1 MHQIIDGDYVIV
13 YAQSI
18 GGRRPPNEIKPTT
31 DRMVKIMPHEWDGE
45 TSVSAR
51 QSFIRF
57 NNHFRNIRELVFYPT
72 EKNERVTLN
81 NLTGSGPANASPYAN
96 DNFMTGEA
104 GLRMATGDR
113 SCLTFTDS
121 DVDTS
126 PSAHD
131 DRMEYLFANTKNIRQ
146 TGSVISFGM
155 VIKVISDQEKTG
167 YQFCQIELAAAEG
180 DRVLIVAIKVPKE
193 REVSSLYLKEQKVSL
208 YMDKL
213 VVQRF
218 IGVDKGY
225 FTMKEYG
232 KQDDDK
238 PMGSGSHAFYNLDLG
253 DDMEKDLF
261 ENYSH
266 EVGKACLEPNQFN
279 AGLFEEWREMIPPQT
294 LDEHMKNIQELYTRE
309 ALLAVGQLKVPRMAS
324 TDNDYQNL
332 TALTDRNDPV
342 RRKLHIIRD
351 AQSYVM
357 MRRRDLEFERLQE
370 YNFGKKIGQGLPR
383 PRRTTSVRY
392 RRVDSDMPPP
402 PRLPARSHS
411 MTSFPRLPARSHSMT
426 PRPRTPALSHS
437 SGSTTP
443 TNSPLRRAQMVKQ
456 PKGKYVLVTG
466 NDKLKEILD
475 RLVLEPSFQRLKTQ
489 SKRTTAGEY
498 ASLIRKA
505 EENMWNIKI
514 PSVGRYQVSDSGG
527 GGLVRPNAGAGKY
540 AGAKADDGGNARA
553 NTVAGGNTAV
563 KASAG
568 GTAGARPGTRASIG
582 AQAGSKAH
590 VVVKYEADTQT
601 GADTRA
607 DSGGDAPAN
616 TAGSSKA
623 AATTVATVDTD
634 AAVGTSTGTALNA
647 GADEDSD
654 WSDDDEEGGVSL
666 TPEPVN
672 SEQELPSPAT
682 LSKTP
687 TLDGQRDLES
697 SLSTQES
704 LVRKRSQRSP
714 SSEEDSPVKRS
725 QNGGG
730 GVSTRTVSPEDNSS
744 SNDDRKVESGGGTP
758 DRAPSPKKRKLS
770 DDDDAAMRGDRSNI
784 TELT

>member
-1 MHQIIDGDYVIV
+1 MHQTIDGDYVIV
-13 YAQSI
+13 YVQSI

-31 DRMVKIMPHEWDGE
+31 ERMVKIMPHEWDGE

-104 GLRMATGDR
+104 GFRMATGDR
-113 SCLTFTDS
+113 SCLKFTDS
-121 DVDTS
+121 EVDTS

-155 VIKVISDQEKTG
+155 VIKVISDQKKTG
-167 YQFCQIELAAAEG
+167 YQFCQIEFAAAEG

-193 REVSSLYLKEQKVSL
+193 RDVSSLYLKEQKLSRD
-208 YMDKL
+208 MDKL

-218 IGVDKGY
+218 IEVDKGY

-232 KQDDDK
+232 KQDDDR
-238 PMGSGSHAFYNLDLG
+238 PMGPVSHAFYNLDLG

-266 EVGKACLEPNQFN
+266 EVAKACLEPNQFN

-294 LDEHMKNIQELYTRE
+294 LDEHMKNILELYTRE
-309 ALLAVGQLKVPRMAS
+309 ALLAVGQLKVPRMAGS
-324 TDNDYQNL
+324 DGDYQNL
-332 TALTDRNDPV
+332 AALTDRNEPV

-357 MRRRDLEFERLQE
+357 LRRRDLEFERLQE
-370 YNFGKKIGQGLPR
+370 YNFGKKIGLGLPR

-392 RRVDSDMPPP
+392 RRVDSDMAPLPL
-402 PRLPARSHS
+402 LPARSHS
-411 MTSFPRLPARSHSMT
+411 MTSLPRLPARSHSMT

-443 TNSPLRRAQMVKQ
+443 TNSPFRRAQMVKQ
-456 PKGKYVLVTG
+456 PKGKYVLVTA

-489 SKRTTAGEY
+489 TKGEY
-498 ASLIRKA
+498 ASLRRKA

-514 PSVGRYQVSDSGG
+514 PSLGRYQVSDSAG
-527 GGLVRPNAGAGKY
+527 GGLVRPNGGAGRY
-540 AGAKADDGGNARA
+540 AGAKA
-553 NTVAGGNTAV
+553 V
-563 KASAG
+563 AG
-568 GTAGARPGTRASIG
+568 GTAVARPGARANIG
-582 AQAGSKAH
+582 AQARSKAN
-590 VVVKYEADTQT
+590 VAIEYEADTQT

-607 DSGGDAPAN
+607 DANTRADADTRADAGGDARAN
-616 TAGSSKA
+616 TVGGSNA
-623 AATTVATVDTD
+623 AANTVATMDTG
-634 AAVGTSTGTALNA
+634 ATVGSTGTALNA

-672 SEQELPSPAT
+672 TEQKLPLPAT

-687 TLDGQRDLES
+687 TLDGQRDSEFF
-697 SLSTQES
+697 LSTQES

-714 SSEEDSPVKRS
+714 SSEESSPVKRS
-725 QNGGG
+725 QNGGV
-730 GVSTRTVSPEDNSS
+730 GVSTRSVSPQDNSS
-744 SNDDRKVESGGGTP
+744 SNDDVKVESGGGTP

-770 DDDDAAMRGDRSNI
+770 DDDDAAPRGDRSNI
-784 TELT
+784 TKLT

>member
-1 MHQIIDGDYVIV
+1 MHQTIDGDYVIV
-13 YAQSI
+13 YVQSI

-31 DRMVKIMPHEWDGE
+31 ERMVKIMPHERDGE

-72 EKNERVTLN
+72 EKSERVTLN

-121 DVDTS
+121 EVDTS

-155 VIKVISDQEKTG
+155 VIKVISDRKKTG
-167 YQFCQIELAAAEG
+167 YQFCQIEFAAAEG
-180 DRVLIVAIKVPKE
+180 DRVLIVAIKVRKE
-193 REVSSLYLKEQKVSL
+193 RDVSSLYLKEQKLSL
-208 YMDKL
+208 QMDEL

-218 IGVDKGY
+218 IEVDQGY

-232 KQDDDK
+232 KQNDDR
-238 PMGSGSHAFYNLDLG
+238 PMGPGSHAFYNLDLG

-309 ALLAVGQLKVPRMAS
+309 ALLAVGQLKVPRMAG

-332 TALTDRNDPV
+332 TALMDRNDPM

-370 YNFGKKIGQGLPR
+370 YNFGKKIGPGLPR

-392 RRVDSDMPPP
+392 RRVNSDMAS
-402 PRLPARSHS
+402 LPCLPTRSHS
-411 MTSFPRLPARSHSMT
+411 MTSLPRLPARTHSMT

-456 PKGKYVLVTG
+456 PKGKYVFVTS
-466 NDKLKEILD
+466 NDMLKEILD

-489 SKRTTAGEY
+489 SKYTTAGEY
-498 ASLIRKA
+498 ASLCRKA

-527 GGLVRPNAGAGKY
+527 GGLVRPNAGAGRY
-540 AGAKADDGGNARA
+540 AGAKAGAGGNAHA

-568 GTAGARPGTRASIG
+568 GTAGARPGARANIG
-582 AQAGSKAH
+582 AQARSKAH
-590 VVVKYEADTQT
+590 VAVEYEADTQT

-607 DSGGDAPAN
+607 DAGGDARAN
-616 TAGSSKA
+616 TVRGNNA
-623 AATTVATVDTD
+623 AANTVATMDTG
-634 AAVGTSTGTALNA
+634 ATVGSTGTALNA

-654 WSDDDEEGGVSL
+654 WSDDDEGGGVRL

-672 SEQELPSPAT
+672 SEQELPPPVT
-682 LSKTP
+682 MSKTR
-687 TLDGQRDLES
+687 TLNGQRDSEP

-704 LVRKRSQRSP
+704 LLRKRSQRSP
-714 SSEEDSPVKRS
+714 SSEESSPVKRS

-730 GVSTRTVSPEDNSS
+730 GVSTRSVSPQDNSS
-744 SNDDRKVESGGGTP
+744 SNDDVKVESGGGTP
-758 DRAPSPKKRKLS
+758 NRAPSPKKRKLS
-770 DDDDAAMRGDRSNI
+770 DDDDAAPRGDRSNI
-784 TELT
+784 TKLT